1 MIFFN
6 FFYLFVIGQVNLTDI
21 VHDDDD
27 FSVNDPFLNLLC
39 FDKDDEDEV
48 DLSSVEDWS
57 GNEQDYDKDNEEEDS
72 EDEGVVYPCYNPNMD
87 WKLVKPVLAM
97 KFESPAHLKEMLI
110 DYGVAN
116 GYQLVFTVNDY
127 NRLLV
132 KCGKEETEDDGKGG
146 KKKVW
151 KCPFR
156 LWASRITGEDSFQI
170 KSLNDNHTCSRQFH
184 LGSLDMFGRIWF
196 ILTRLDVFWCI
207 LTHLDVFGLF

>member
-1 MIFFN
+1 MANQEQSSTTNVDQAFDCSAPMEE
-6 FFYLFVIGQVNLTDI
+6 QVNLTDI

-39 FDKDDEDEV
+39 YDKNDEDEV

-57 GNEQDYDKDNEEEDS
+57 GNEQDYDKDGEDEDS
-72 EDEGVVYPCYNPNMD
+72 EDEDVVYPCYNPNMD

-97 KFESPAHLKEMLI
+97 KFESPAHLKDMLI

-146 KKKVW
+146 KR
-151 KCPFR
+151 KCG
-156 LWASRITGEDSFQI
+156 SV
-170 KSLNDNHTCSRQFH
+170 H
-184 LGSLDMFGRIWF
+184 LGFGPLGLQARI
-196 ILTRLDVFWCI
+196 VFK
-207 LTHLDVFGLF
+207 